1 MHSDEIMK
9 KNVLKISFQGAL
21 GSYSHQA
28 STKFFKDPL
37 VIPCDSFEEA
47 IETVR
52 KGKADKAILPV
63 DNSTYGR
70 VADIH
75 SLLPASKLFI
85 TAEFFLPVDICMLG
99 TKSSSL
105 KTLTTVSN
113 LPSVLVKSQGG
124 LSDIELH
131 PDFETNNLIYFSYS
145 IKTKEGNTLRVS
157 RAKLLDNALSEVEVI
172 FTANAFRKTSAHYGA
187 RLLFLNDNT
196 LLISSGDGFNHRE
209 KAQYLDNHFGKI
221 VRINDDGTIPDNNP
235 FSEDKALKDIF
246 TYGHRNQQGLTKDI
260 NGIIYSHEH
269 GPKGGDELNII
280 NPGLNYGW
288 PAITYGID
296 YSGSIIS
303 PFKRKEGMEQP
314 IKYWTPSIAV
324 SDMTFYYGDLFPE
337 WYGNLFISALS
348 PGDVRKLVI
357 SDNKVVSE
365 DIMFK
370 EISSRIRSIK
380 SSNNGSLII
389 LTDGRGK
396 KNSGKI
402 IRVLPNNL

>member
-1 MHSDEIMK
+1 MEKIHKFILVFTIFFSLNFYANAKENIYKLETLYDGLDMPWDIDFLPNGDFLISELTGK
-9 KNVLKISFQGAL
+9 LKI
-21 GSYSHQA
+21 YN
-28 STKFFKDPL
+28 P
-37 VIPCDSFEEA
+37 
-47 IETVR
+47 
-52 KGKADKAILPV
+52 
-63 DNSTYGR
+63 
-70 VADIH
+70 
-75 SLLPASKLFI
+75 
-85 TAEFFLPVDICMLG
+85 
-99 TKSSSL
+99 SL
-105 KTLTTVSN
+105 KILTTVSN

-157 RAKLLDNALSEVEVI
+157 RAKLLDNTLSNFEVI

-221 VRINDDGTIPDNNP
+221 VRINDDGTIPGNNP
-235 FSEDKALKDIF
+235 FSEEDKALKDIF